1 MEVKYLGLILM
12 LTTMIAVAGVSILF
26 LYTMKNIEMPIWT
39 TEFARIKKVN
49 DADYLHSNTKLVM
62 DVLKQKN

>member
-12 LTTMIAVAGVSILF
+12 LTTMIAVVGVSILF

-49 DADYLHSNTKLVM
+49 DADS
-62 DVLKQKN
+62 